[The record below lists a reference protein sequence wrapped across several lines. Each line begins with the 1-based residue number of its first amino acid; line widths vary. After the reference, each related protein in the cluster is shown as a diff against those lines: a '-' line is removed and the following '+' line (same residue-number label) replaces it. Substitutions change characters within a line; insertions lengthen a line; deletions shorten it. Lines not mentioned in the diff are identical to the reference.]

1 MKSIVFITPHL
12 STGGCP
18 QYLLKKIEL
27 LKETYE
33 VYVIEYAYVAPA
45 FVVQRNKVIAHC
57 ENRFYSLG
65 DDKSELSRI
74 VDHICPDIIHIEEIP
89 EYFMDS
95 KVADSLY
102 TKERTYKI
110 FETSHDSSVNIQ
122 SKRYL
127 PDGFLLVSQYQINQF
142 ESLGIPCKLIEY
154 PIDYKET
161 RNKEAAQAK
170 LGFDPTLKHVINVGL
185 FTSRKNQAEI
195 IEYAKKLKDQP
206 IQFHFI
212 GNQADNFRYYWEPIM
227 QDFPENCKWWGERD
241 DVDTF
246 YEAADLFL
254 FTSRGHENDK
264 ETMPLVIREAI
275 SWKVPSLIYDLP
287 VYLSYFNKFETI
299 DYLSFEDLNK
309 NREMILEKLR
319 LVKSDDKILFLVS
332 TYPNSE
338 SSIDLT
344 LKCISSIK
352 KKGFKTLVTSHIPVP
367 SEILEICDHL
377 VYDSNNLLTYHDFY
391 SRYWGSTS
399 KYEVEINL
407 RSNENHSY
415 HGPAVYLNYYNGI
428 HHAKALGFDKVICVN
443 FDMVLDE
450 YAIDKMLGWFSKS
463 KGFFRKTL
471 AAEGETYTTAIMG
484 ISSQFFIDN
493 FPVIREESEYSEWQ
507 HVVGSESNGLENIF
521 FHNLKGKTEELTIVT
536 DDDYDDLLKNSQNN
550 LCSCAEYFTILP
562 LVDDDSKFI
571 LWYSTS
577 NIIDSREMK
586 AIIFSQ
592 IENIEI
598 SIDLSCSK
606 IHYFVFNK
614 SINPTKIVLYEN
626 GIEYRQILVDHST
639 FEDLLQNSGTFRKL

>member
-33 VYVIEYAYVAPA
+33 IYVIEYAYVAPA
-45 FVVQRNKVIAHC
+45 FVVQRNKVISHC

-65 DDKSELSRI
+65 DDKSELLRI
-74 VDHICPDIIHIEEIP
+74 VNHICPDIIHIEEIP

-95 KVADSLY
+95 TVTDSLY

-195 IEYAKKLKDQP
+195 IEYAKKLKGQP

-212 GNQADNFRYYWEPIM
+212 GNQADNFRYYWEPLM

-275 SWKVPSLIYDLP
+275 SWKVPSLIYDLS
-287 VYLSYFNKFETI
+287 VYLSYFDKFETI
-299 DYLSFEDLNK
+299 DYLNFEDLDENA
-309 NREMILEKLR
+309 ELILKKLGISVNEYKDCVIISAYPTTR
-319 LVKSDDKILFLVS
+319 DSIELTKRSIIAAKTAGLPVILAAH
-332 TYPNSE
+332 
-338 SSIDLT
+338 
-344 LKCISSIK
+344 C
-352 KKGFKTLVTSHIPVP
+352 PVP
-367 SEILEICDHL
+367 KEITELCTATTIDDNNILTFHD
-377 VYDSNNLLTYHDFY
+377 YYSQYWNSTDSFNV
-391 SRYWGSTS
+391 R
-399 KYEVEINL
+399 INI
-407 RSNENHSY
+407 RENGNHIY
-415 HGPAVYLNYYNGI
+415 HGPAVYTNYRNGVKLAKELGYNRCI
-428 HHAKALGFDKVICVN
+428 LTN
-443 FDMVLDE
+443 FDFILSNSSISRMFEKLDGRSAVFHHE
-450 YAIDKMLGWFSKS
+450 LKS
-463 KGFFRKTL
+463 
-471 AAEGETYTTAIMG
+471 EGHSLTTAFCAVN
-484 ISSQFFIDN
+484 SKFFIDC
-493 FPVIREESEYSEWQ
+493 FPEIRSELDYINWKND
-507 HVVGSESNGLENIF
+507 VCSESNGLENMF
-521 FHNLKGKTEELTIVT
+521 FHTLRKFNSSYLEIS
-536 DDDYDDLLKNSQNN
+536 DDEYRNILSSSKYDSCSQV
-550 LCSCAEYFTILP
+550 EYFTFLEVENDPNKFAVWYNISDKIINTRVYIVILG
-562 LVDDDSKFI
+562 SKI
-571 LWYSTS
+571 EIHEI
-577 NIIDSREMK
+577 N
-586 AIIFSQ
+586 
-592 IENIEI
+592 ENIFYRILEKNEKI
-598 SIDLSCSK
+598 SAFLIKDGTEVRRIFTNS
-606 IHYFVFNK
+606 FDFTN
-614 SINPTKIVLYEN
+614 N
-626 GIEYRQILVDHST
+626 GT
-639 FEDLLQNSGTFRKL
+639 LLLK